1 MQKFLKFL
9 RYILYLLKY
18 VKTYDFVKSFTYVV
32 PKRVNSNI
40 TSRVDTCISST
51 RVSRILVQFP
61 LYSPSFS
68 NCPPLSID
76 TSHATFHDTFVPL
89 HTLTYVVRFLIF
101 CAKLAYTRVEWIAL
115 QRPCKNLR
123 FPRTVS
129 SLYKSYKDPTSW
141 IPFEKNDL
149 ILSRKDF

>member
-1 MQKFLKFL
+1 M
-9 RYILYLLKY
+9 ILSRALL
-18 VKTYDFVKSFTYVV
+18 YVV

-89 HTLTYVVRFLIF
+89 PVHTLTYVPSFSDLLRETCLYPGRVNCSPKALEKPSFPQNCLFSLQKLQRSDKLNTIRKKRSNSFSKRFLNRKKEKI
-101 CAKLAYTRVEWIAL
+101 KK
-115 QRPCKNLR
+115 QR
-123 FPRTVS
+123 
-129 SLYKSYKDPTSW
+129 
-141 IPFEKNDL
+141 
-149 ILSRKDF
+149 